1 MITRTTLKT
10 LWLAGGGVVATW
22 LAVSPNHSGPATS
35 PAPPAQRPS
44 AKAEITAEEFNAQA
58 GKIRSRTNAIAL
70 QQSTRNPFRFNAPR
84 RAGQPASR
92 AETSDATVAGDTD
105 VAPTPAAPM
114 LTLSGVAEKKT
125 PDGPRRTAVISGEGQ
140 IYLAG
145 VGDLVAGRYTVIAID
160 PEAVVLRDAAGVE
173 LRLVMRP

>member
-1 MITRTTLKT
+1 MITRTTLKA

-22 LAVSPNHSGPATS
+22 LAVSPNHSVPVTS
-35 PAPPAQRPS
+35 PASPAQRPS
-44 AKAEITAEEFNAQA
+44 AKTEVTAEEFNAQA
-58 GKIRSRTNAIAL
+58 EKIRSRTNAIAL
-70 QQSTRNPFRFNAPR
+70 QQSTRNPFRFNAPK
-84 RAGQPASR
+84 RAGKPAPR
-92 AETSDATVAGDTD
+92 AEAPDTAAGGDTD
-105 VAPTPAAPM
+105 AALRPAAPV

-145 VGDLVAGRYTVIAID
+145 VGDLVAGRYTVVAID

-173 LRLVMRP
+173 LRLAMRP